1 MMAVGQQL
9 TRQHPP
15 TIYDIA
21 RLAGVSHTTVSRA
34 VNGQDGMTEATR
46 RRVLEIAGRM
56 GYERNASAR
65 TLAGRV
71 RPQLVALVA
80 AEGWRESGLLVD
92 AVARQAHRAGLALT
106 IVDVDPADER
116 SRASA
121 AARIGEPGTAG
132 IVLIAADPLSRER
145 LRSLAET
152 THAEVPK
159 AGRNR
164 MLALAAD
171 SPARVAVAVE
181 HLAGLGHRRIALAG
195 ADTARPVDHACG
207 VPGVRGVRLR
217 SIAGAGV
224 DADAGF
230 RLGQNAGAFADCTA
244 LLAPTVSFA
253 LGAVRGLR
261 LRGVR
266 VPWDLSIVSLEDH
279 ADARH
284 AAVPLTTVS
293 SRRDDL
299 AATVVARLLA
309 AHDELASE
317 VQVRARL
324 VARQS
329 TAPVHD
335 GARGERSM
343 ISGV

>member
-1 MMAVGQQL
+1 MTAAGQQVV
-9 TRQHPP
+9 RPHPP

-46 RRVLEIAGRM
+46 RRVLEIAVRM
-56 GYERNASAR
+56 GYEPNASAR
-65 TLAGRV
+65 SLAGRV

-92 AVARQAHRAGLALT
+92 AVAREAHRAGHALT

-132 IVLIAADPLSRER
+132 IVLIAADPLARDR
-145 LRSLAET
+145 LSSLAET
-152 THAEVPK
+152 AHAAVPK
-159 AGRNR
+159 AVRHR
-164 MLALAAD
+164 MLALGVD
-171 SPARVAVAVE
+171 MPARVAVAVG
-181 HLAGLGHRRIALAG
+181 HLAWLGHRRIAVACAG
-195 ADTARPVDHACG
+195 AALPVDERHG
-207 VPGVRGVRLR
+207 VPGVRLR
-217 SIAGAGV
+217 SIADAGA

-230 RLGQNAGAFADCTA
+230 RLGQDAGALADCTA

-261 LRGVR
+261 TRGLRM
-266 VPWDLSIVSLEDH
+266 PCDLSIVSLEDH

-293 SRRDDL
+293 SRTDEL
-299 AATVVARLLA
+299 AAAAVARLLA
-309 AHDELASE
+309 ADDALASE

-324 VARQS
+324 VVRQS
-329 TAPVHD
+329 TAPVD
-335 GARGERSM
+335 ARARGERSM
-343 ISGV
+343 LSGV

>member
-1 MMAVGQQL
+1 MTAAGQQVV
-9 TRQHPP
+9 RHHPP

-21 RLAGVSHTTVSRA
+21 RIAGVSHTTVSRA

-46 RRVLEIAGRM
+46 ARVLEIALRM
-56 GYERNASAR
+56 GYEPNASAR

-80 AEGWRESGLLVD
+80 AEGWRESGPLVD
-92 AVARQAHRAGLALT
+92 AVAREARRAGHALT
-106 IVDVDPADER
+106 IVDVDPADEH

-132 IVLIAADPLSRER
+132 IVLIMADPLARQR

-152 THAEVPK
+152 THAAVPK
-159 AGRNR
+159 AVRRR
-164 MLALAAD
+164 MLALGVD
-171 SPARVAVAVE
+171 MPSRVAVAVE
-181 HLAGLGHRRIALAG
+181 HLVGLGHRRVTLACAG
-195 ADTARPVDHACG
+195 AAAPFDERHG
-207 VPGVRGVRLR
+207 VPGVRLR
-217 SIAGAGV
+217 SIADAGA

-230 RLGQNAGAFADCTA
+230 RLGQDAEALADCTA

-253 LGAVRGLR
+253 LGAVRGLQT
-261 LRGVR
+261 RGVQM
-266 VPWDLSIVSLEDH
+266 PCDLSIVSLEDH

-293 SRRDDL
+293 APADEL
-299 AATVVARLLA
+299 AADVVHRLLA
-309 AHDELASE
+309 VDDELATE

-329 TAPVHD
+329 TGPVHG
-335 GARGERSM
+335 GAREEPSM
-343 ISGV
+343 LSGV